1 MERGVKKPLRK
12 NTFSRRCHIQPLGVS
27 DRFQTRGVGGNMVCI
42 WQTTPILEVED
53 YMDIRMGMGLSRDGT
68 NMVVAKTEGSDE
80 KICVLA
86 GV

>member
-1 MERGVKKPLRK
+1 
-12 NTFSRRCHIQPLGVS
+12 
-27 DRFQTRGVGGNMVCI
+27 MVCI

-80 KICVLA
+80 KICVLV